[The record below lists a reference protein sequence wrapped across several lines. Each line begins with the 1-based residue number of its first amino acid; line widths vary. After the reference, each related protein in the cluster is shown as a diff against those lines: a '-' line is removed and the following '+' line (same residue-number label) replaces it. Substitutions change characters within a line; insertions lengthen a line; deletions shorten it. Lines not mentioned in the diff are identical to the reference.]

1 MCKFYSVTKGQQ
13 AIRDVGNAMRD
24 TTGHLPAMQGVFQDY
39 AEPVVRTGADGVRE
53 LVKARWG
60 MPSPVFAL

>member
-1 MCKFYSVTKGQQ
+1 MCNLYSVTKGQS
-13 AIRDVGNAMRD
+13 AIRDLFRRSTDLAGN
-24 TTGHLPAMQGVFQDY
+24 LPTMPGVFPDDS
-39 AEPVVRTGADGVRE
+39 APIVRFGVDGRE